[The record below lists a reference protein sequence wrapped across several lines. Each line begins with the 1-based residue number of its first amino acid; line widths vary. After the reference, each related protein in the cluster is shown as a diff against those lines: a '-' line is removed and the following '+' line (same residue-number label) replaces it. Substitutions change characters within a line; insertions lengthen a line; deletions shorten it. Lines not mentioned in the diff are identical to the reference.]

1 LFDASPDTKT
11 FPEAPTK
18 DPFDTPPTRRLIPAS
33 APIAVLDVHETFI
46 PDDAALT
53 ARVGTLSV
61 AIETVDAT
69 AVLVVPESYVYV
81 QEITYVVPGFAF
93 FNVVTAGELEELV
106 IQSLVIAV
114 SVLTDGVAITLYWTV
129 SADDTVTDTAI
140 LVHVADDVIV
150 NVGATRMLF

>member
-1 LFDASPDTKT
+1 
-11 FPEAPTK
+11 
-18 DPFDTPPTRRLIPAS
+18 
-33 APIAVLDVHETFI
+33 
-46 PDDAALT
+46 
-53 ARVGTLSV
+53 
-61 AIETVDAT
+61 
-69 AVLVVPESYVYV
+69 
-81 QEITYVVPGFAF
+81 
-93 FNVVTAGELEELV
+93 VVTAGELEELV